1 MNEHVKAKPT
11 IRTKIL
17 AGLLTVVGLLSVAG
31 AVITVQQRRL
41 RDVFTVLDRVQD
53 VERIFL
59 ECRRQ
64 EKNFFLRHDQSSV
77 ELFVTNSNTLVDRAA
92 LLREENLEPDLV
104 PLQALLFEYF
114 GRYREAFFESERG
127 WRANLSAGEQDLL
140 METTV
145 AMARTSHQLVA
156 DIRSK
161 SLASS
166 RAASAVTEA
175 VTFFAGG
182 TGVLVSVILASLL
195 TRRIAKPFEILRVV
209 AERVS
214 SGDIQ
219 DMDVG
224 FGDIETSSFNTK
236 ESFDLAEALQRM
248 LTSLRLLV
256 PTERG
261 LMNSYQLAIV
271 VLVQRAVGPAGWA
284 VIERARAEAGYESFA
299 DVEPASIDGFVERLA
314 GHLSPFLSSANCHE
328 LCAAICQL
336 RE

>member
-1 MNEHVKAKPT
+1 MSEHVKSKPT
-11 IRTKIL
+11 IQTKIL

-41 RDVFTVLDRVQD
+41 RDVFTVLDRVQE

-77 ELFVTNSNTLVDRAA
+77 ELFETNSNTLETSAA
-92 LLREENLEPDLV
+92 LLRDENLEPDLV
-104 PLQALLFEYF
+104 PLQARLFEAF
-114 GRYREAFFESERG
+114 GRYREAFFEAERG

-145 AMARTSHQLVA
+145 AVARTSHQLVA
-156 DIRSK
+156 DIRST
-161 SLASS
+161 SLARS

-182 TGVLVSVILASLL
+182 AGVLASVILASLL
-195 TRRIAKPFEILRVV
+195 TRHIAKPFEILRVV

-224 FGDIETSSFNTK
+224 FGDIEISSFNTK

-261 LMNSYQLAIV
+261 LMNGYQLAIV

-284 VIERARAEAGYESFA
+284 VIERARAEAGFESFS
-299 DVEPASIDGFVERLA
+299 DVEPASIDAFVECLA

>member
-1 MNEHVKAKPT
+1 MNEPVKSKPT

-31 AVITVQQRRL
+31 AVITVQQRRM
-41 RDVFTVLDRVQD
+41 RDVFTVLDRVQE
-53 VERIFL
+53 VERILL

-64 EKNFFLRHDQSSV
+64 EKNFFLRHDRSSI
-77 ELFVTNSNTLVDRAA
+77 ELFVTNSNTLVNRAA
-92 LLREENLEPDLV
+92 LLRDENLEPDLV
-104 PLQALLFEYF
+104 PLQARLFEYL
-114 GRYREAFFESERG
+114 GLYREAFFEAERG
-127 WRANLSAGEQDLL
+127 WHSNLSAEEQDLL

-156 DIRSK
+156 DIRST
-161 SLASS
+161 SLARS

-182 TGVLVSVILASLL
+182 VGVLASIILASMLA
-195 TRRIAKPFEILRVV
+195 RHIARPFEILRVV

-224 FGDIETSSFNTK
+224 LGDIEISSFNTK
-236 ESFDLAEALQRM
+236 ESLDLAEALQRM
-248 LTSLRLLV
+248 VTSLRLLV

-284 VIERARAEAGYESFA
+284 VIERARAEAGFESFS